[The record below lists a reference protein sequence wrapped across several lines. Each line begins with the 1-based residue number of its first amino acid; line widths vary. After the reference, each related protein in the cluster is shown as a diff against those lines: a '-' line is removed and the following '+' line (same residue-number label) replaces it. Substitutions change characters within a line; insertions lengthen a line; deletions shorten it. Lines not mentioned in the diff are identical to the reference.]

1 MKIRRR
7 GMARINEEIDVIKFL
22 RKSFAYNVLIQ
33 SLATEKQRNA
43 VLRDGRFVIRGD
55 KKKDEYAAMDGDN
68 SDSENSEE
76 SFDAFN

>member
-1 MKIRRR
+1 
-7 GMARINEEIDVIKFL
+7 MARINEEIDVIKFL